1 MAILSF
7 ALTLIW
13 DARADAQT
21 RATATGTR
29 EDTSGGTVKEK
40 SFDPGAIAK
49 TIVDE
54 ASGLKKDAAEW
65 GQKLQELEADLKNN
79 ENVDGT
85 VKDVDES
92 LVVVRAVADRLAPNS
107 ETRAT
112 LRKQEDAIRDLAIRA
127 EVHSDQAIRKTAS
140 YFQQKTAELHA
151 VNRSLEEIRI
161 RLVTE
166 IDRLQELK
174 VRLEF
179 NPAAAQNREA
189 LKEGEVNL
197 DHIKALTADA
207 QQLAS
212 DLNNFGGT
220 VPVAATTSEA
230 AKPADPRYVR
240 ALDEIKRDYGKISHP
255 SEAARAY
262 YITRLVRLHE
272 EAVRLNTDAW
282 QAIDAEIKQHP
293 APNDSNSKALSS
305 LLIGKWESPRH
316 DHLYRADGTWTMIP
330 VEPDVTHGTWRI
342 EGNQYFNTYIDTD
355 ATHPPQTF
363 QYTIILIT
371 KRDFVFIDQE
381 VVFYETRLK

>member
-1 MAILSF
+1 MGRPGGRSNACNGN
-7 ALTLIW
+7 
-13 DARADAQT
+13 
-21 RATATGTR
+21 GTR
-29 EDTSGGTVKEK
+29 EDTSGGTVKDK
-40 SFDPGAIAK
+40 SFDPGTIAK

-54 ASGLKKDAAEW
+54 ASRLKNDAAEW

-92 LVVVRAVADRLAPNS
+92 LVVVRAAADRLAPNS

-127 EVHSDQAIRKTAS
+127 EVHLDQAIRKTAG

-207 QQLAS
+207 QQPAS

-220 VPVAATTSEA
+220 VPVAATPSDA
-230 AKPADPRYVR
+230 AKPADARYVR
-240 ALDEIKRDYGKISHP
+240 ALDEIKRDYGKIFHP

-272 EAVRLNTDAW
+272 EAVRLKTNVW

-293 APNDSNSKALSS
+293 APNDSNGKASSS
-305 LLIGKWESPRH
+305 LLVGKWESPRH

-330 VEPDVTHGTWRI
+330 VEPGVTHGTWRI

-371 KRDFVFIDQE
+371 KRDFVFTDQE
-381 VVFYETRLK
+381 VVFCETRLK